1 MSEAPSTTPAGGEVA
16 AAQPQQQPQQQQS
29 PAPTKRKKHSEDFIF
44 GETLG
49 HGSFG
54 DVVKGI
60 DKETGKEYAIK
71 IMDKMLM
78 VRQGKKKYVITER
91 DILSKCNHPNIVKL
105 SYTFQSETSL
115 RKQLRFL
122 YTYFPKYKTFEIHT
136 STQKNAIFSII
147 FIHYWNY
154 FIYLH
159 Y

>member
-1 MSEAPSTTPAGGEVA
+1 MSEAPSPTPAEEEVA
-16 AAQPQQQPQQQQS
+16 AAAPQAAQPEQQPQQQQQQT

-115 RKQLRFL
+115 RKQTRINI
-122 YTYFPKYKTFEIHT
+122 IH
-136 STQKNAIFSII
+136 KIVI
-147 FIHYWNY
+147 
-154 FIYLH
+154 
-159 Y
+159 

>member
-1 MSEAPSTTPAGGEVA
+1 MSFSANYKRQVEKEKKATKTKHTKKKQVTQKSMSDVPQTAPTGGEA
-16 AAQPQQQPQQQQS
+16 TAAQPQQN
-29 PAPTKRKKHSEDFIF
+29 PTAAKRKKHAEDFIF
-44 GETLG
+44 GDTLG

-115 RKQLRFL
+115 RKYQQ
-122 YTYFPKYKTFEIHT
+122 
-136 STQKNAIFSII
+136 QKGERKP
-147 FIHYWNY
+147 
-154 FIYLH
+154 
-159 Y
+159 